1 MRRSVLVFLRHNLLA
16 GTMPRGKNFALQR
29 SVKICFS
36 TAGNGFVP
44 RWFIFWQKKTQAAG
58 CLFFVIM
65 GKLGS
70 CSARLLLKLNRHV
83 HSE

>member
-29 SVKICFS
+29 SVKICFC

-44 RWFIFWQKKTQAAG
+44 LLVYFLAKRTPAAG

-65 GKLGS
+65 GKLIRRAEVAFQTGR
-70 CSARLLLKLNRHV
+70 AER
-83 HSE
+83 

>member
-29 SVKICFS
+29 SIKICFS

-44 RWFIFWQKKTQAAG
+44 LLLYFLAKKEEAAG

-65 GKLGS
+65 GKLIRRAEVAFQAG
-70 CSARLLLKLNRHV
+70 RTGR
-83 HSE
+83 